1 MNRFY
6 GLFSLLLLFCL
17 IGSDAD
23 AQLIRLSGTVR
34 DSASNQPLVK
44 AAVIIDYKKSLT
56 GTTTDAQ
63 GRYTMLLTPG
73 EHLIVVR
80 YLGYKPFR
88 KIVQMEDSVTKV
100 DARMATLASQLEEI
114 VVLSKGFDRNVRE
127 PLLGVS
133 QISVETLRKLPSA
146 LGEVDLLRGLQM
158 LPGVTSVGEAANGVN
173 IRGGTTDQTLIL
185 LDDTPIFNPTHMF
198 GLFSVFPADAVSGLD
213 LYKGNVPA
221 RYGGRAASVMD
232 IHLRNPSL
240 NQFKLTGGVG
250 LVSERLTVD
259 MPIVKDKLGL
269 LISGRGAVTDFLL
282 PLASSRL
289 DNIRAKFGDVVAKLF
304 WRINDRNTLTAM
316 GYANRDVFQ
325 TNLLGTFANVNAT
338 ANRYDHQ
345 TRNGMVRWLSV
356 ITPRLN
362 LQTTAIY
369 TRYVPDIRLP
379 ELGSTNEV
387 IVRSSVL
394 QRQAK
399 ANLNYQFTNQKIE
412 FGVNATHYR
421 VEPGTLLPGRSP
433 SVNYLTTPTENALE
447 LSVHADDELSLG
459 PRLAVSAGLRYSR
472 FLSLGPGVVRG
483 YAAGSPIDEFSV
495 VDSTRYGRGQVTQ
508 TYGGFEPRVGIRYEL
523 GPSAS
528 VKLGYNLMR
537 QYLQVVTNTT
547 TPLPTARWK
556 TADPHTK
563 PQISQLLSVGY
574 FQNLKNNVY
583 ELSIEA
589 YYRATRN
596 ALDYKPGANFLLQ
609 PYPETE
615 LLQGRGVAYGLE
627 TMIAKKKGEIT
638 GWVNYTYAR
647 TLNRVYQGRGIQERI
662 NGGNWYRAN
671 YDRPHTLNASTT
683 ITLDKHNSFGFTFVY
698 SSGRP
703 YSAPTGYVSFE
714 TIEDP
719 YQGTRTPFV
728 VVGNGEVVLGP
739 IQTSVYPY
747 FGVRNQQRLPAYHR
761 FDFSWNVYNATMK
774 SRRWQ
779 GNWVFTVYNVYG
791 RRNAYSVFFRT
802 ENYKTNAYKLQ
813 IFAAPILSLTYNF
826 VFQ

>member
-1 MNRFY
+1 MKQFY
-6 GLFSLLLLFCL
+6 WLLLLLLCFNHHRAS
-17 IGSDAD
+17 G
-23 AQLIRLSGTVR
+23 QLVTLSGTVR

-63 GRYTMLLTPG
+63 GHYSLQLTPG

-80 YLGYKPFR
+80 HIGYKPFR
-88 KIVQMEDSVTKV
+88 RIVKLADQQTVVNAK
-100 DARMATLASQLEEI
+100 MATLASQLEEI
-114 VVLSKGFDRNVRE
+114 VVLSKGYDRNVRE

-198 GLFSVFPADAVSGLD
+198 GLFSVFPPDAVTGLD

-232 IHLRNPSL
+232 ISLRNPNL
-240 NQFKLTGGVG
+240 NEFRLTGGAG
-250 LVSERLTVD
+250 FVSERLTAD
-259 MPIVKDKLGL
+259 IPIVNGKLGL
-269 LISGRGAVTDFLL
+269 LLSGRGAFTDFLL

-289 DNIRAKFGDVVAKLF
+289 DGIRAKFGDGVAKLF
-304 WRINDRNTLTAM
+304 WRVNERNTLTLM
-316 GYANRDVFQ
+316 GYASTDIFR
-325 TNLLGTFANVNAT
+325 TTLLGSLANVNAT
-338 ANRYDHQ
+338 SNQYDHQ
-345 TRNGMVRWLSV
+345 STNAMARWLHV
-356 ITPRLN
+356 ISPRLN

-369 TRYVPDIRLP
+369 THYVPKIRLP
-379 ELGSTNEV
+379 ELNSTNEV
-387 IVRSSVL
+387 VLRSSVL
-394 QRQAK
+394 QRQGK
-399 ANLNYQFTNQKIE
+399 ANLNYQLTNQKVEVGI
-412 FGVNATHYR
+412 NATHYR
-421 VEPGTLLPGRSP
+421 IEPGTLWPGSSP
-433 SVNYLTTPTENALE
+433 SVNYLTTPNENALE
-447 LSVHADDELSLG
+447 LSAYADDELSIS
-459 PRLAVSAGLRYSR
+459 PKLAISAGLRYSR
-472 FLSLGPGVVRG
+472 FLSLGPGVVRH
-483 YAAGSPIDEFSV
+483 YAAGGPVDDFSV
-495 VDSTRYGRGQVTQ
+495 VDSTRYGRGQVSQ
-508 TYGGFEPRVGIRYEL
+508 TYGGLEPRLGIRYEL
-523 GPSAS
+523 SPSSS

-556 TADPHTK
+556 TSDAHIK
-563 PQISQLLSVGY
+563 PQISQLVSIGY
-574 FQNLKNNVY
+574 FRNLKDNIY
-583 ELSIEA
+583 ELSVEA
-589 YYRATRN
+589 YYRATQN
-596 ALDYKPGANFLLQ
+596 VLDYKPGTNFLLQ
-609 PYPETE
+609 AYPETE
-615 LLQGRGVAYGLE
+615 LLQGRSLAYGIE

-638 GWVNYTYAR
+638 GWLNYTYAR
-647 TLNRVYQGRGIQERI
+647 SLNRVDQGRGIQERI
-662 NGGNWYRAN
+662 NGGNWYQAN
-671 YDRPHTLNASTT
+671 YDRPHTVNASLT
-683 ITLDKHNSFGFTFVY
+683 IAIDKHNSFGFTFAY

-714 TIEDP
+714 TITDP

-728 VVGNGEVVLGP
+728 IPGGGDIVLGP

-747 FGVRNQQRLPAYHR
+747 FGARNQQRLPDYHR
-761 FDFSWNVYNATMK
+761 LDFSWNIYNATMK

-791 RRNAYSVFFRT
+791 RKNAYSVFFRT

-826 VFQ
+826 VFK

>member
-6 GLFSLLLLFCL
+6 GLLLILISLVHHR
-17 IGSDAD
+17 AD
-23 AQLIRLSGTVR
+23 AQLVRLSGTVR
-34 DSASNQPLVK
+34 DSATNQPLVK
-44 AAVIIDYKKSLT
+44 AAVIIDYRKSLT

-63 GRYTMLLTPG
+63 GRYSLMLTPG

-88 KIVQMEDSVTKV
+88 RITQLTDSVTRI

-114 VVLSKGFDRNVRE
+114 VVLSKGYDRNVRE

-198 GLFSVFPADAVSGLD
+198 GLFSVFPPDAVSGLD

-221 RYGGRAASVMD
+221 RYGGRTASVMD
-232 IHLRNPSL
+232 IHLRNPRVD
-240 NQFKLTGGVG
+240 QFTLSGGVG
-250 LVSERLTVD
+250 LVSERLTAD
-259 MPIVKDKLGL
+259 IPLIKDKLGL
-269 LISGRGAVTDFLL
+269 LVSGRGAVTDFLL
-282 PLASSRL
+282 PLVSARL

-316 GYANRDVFQ
+316 GYLNRDVFQ
-325 TNLLGTFANVNAT
+325 TALLGTFANVNAT

-345 TRNGMVRWLSV
+345 TRNGMVRWLHVLS
-356 ITPRLN
+356 PRIN

-369 TRYVPDIRLP
+369 TRYVPRIRLP

-387 IVRSSVL
+387 ALRSSVL

-399 ANLNYQFTNQKIE
+399 ANLNYQLPNQKIE
-412 FGVNATHYR
+412 VGVNATHYR
-421 VEPGTLLPGRSP
+421 LEPGTLLPGSST
-433 SVNYLTTPTENALE
+433 SVNYLTTPNENGLE
-447 LSVHADDELSLG
+447 LSVHADDEWSINS
-459 PRLAVSAGLRYSR
+459 RLAVSAGLRYSR
-472 FLSLGPGVVRG
+472 FLSLGPGLVRS
-483 YAAGSPIDEFSV
+483 YAAGGPVDAFSV
-495 VDSTRYGRGQVTQ
+495 VDSVRYGRGQVTQ
-508 TYGGFEPRVGIRYEL
+508 SYGGFEPRLGVRYEL
-523 GPSAS
+523 GPNAS
-528 VKLGYNLMR
+528 IKLGYNLMR
-537 QYLQVVTNTT
+537 QYLQVITNTT

-556 TADPHTK
+556 TADPHTR

-583 ELSIEA
+583 EVSVEA
-589 YYRATRN
+589 YYRATQN
-596 ALDYKPGANFLLQ
+596 TLDYKPGANFLLQ

-615 LLQGRGVAYGLE
+615 LLPGRGLAHGVE

-647 TLNRVYQGRGIQERI
+647 TLNRVDQGSGSQERI

-683 ITLDKHNSFGFTFVY
+683 IAIDKHNSFGFTFVY

-714 TIEDP
+714 TITDP

-728 VVGNGEVVLGP
+728 VVGGGEAVLGP

-747 FGVRNQQRLPAYHR
+747 FGVRNQARLPAYHR
-761 FDFSWNVYNATMK
+761 LDFSWNIYNATMK
-774 SRRWQ
+774 DRRWQ
-779 GNWVFTVYNVYG
+779 GNWVFTIYNLYG
-791 RRNAYSVFFRT
+791 RKNAYSVFFRT

-826 VFQ
+826 VFR